1 MTKEISKVAV
11 IGLGTMGAGI
21 AEVFAKGG
29 YAVRGI
35 EYNDAA
41 LDRGRAILQKSTGRA
56 VKRGKMSEEDA
67 AALIGRIQF
76 STDNTDVS
84 DCDLVI
90 EAVNENPE
98 LKASIF
104 RVIDE
109 AAPEHAILAT
119 NTSSLSITAIA
130 AVTKN
135 PSRVVGV
142 HFFNPAPVQKLV
154 EVIRTLHTADEHV
167 DRLIG
172 LLRSLGK
179 EPILCRDR
187 AGFIVNALLI
197 PYLSNAVR
205 LYEEHYC
212 TREELDSAMVEQAGY
227 PMGPLQLCDLVG
239 NDVALAVLERMYE
252 ETKDRRNAPP
262 ALLTSMVEAGLLG
275 NKSGR
280 GFYTY
285 DEKGATDDPGPVS
298 LPRQTRGDELPLRL
312 VAPYLNEALRMV
324 QTGYAIPN
332 DIDTGMQLG
341 CRMPGPFQML
351 AEIGPKEVLT
361 AQQAVF
367 AETAEPGDKPV
378 RLLEQL
384 AYALAPAS
392 AVQDIRDWT

>member
-1 MTKEISKVAV
+1 
-11 IGLGTMGAGI
+11 
-21 AEVFAKGG
+21 
-29 YAVRGI
+29 
-35 EYNDAA
+35 
-41 LDRGRAILQKSTGRA
+41 
-56 VKRGKMSEEDA
+56 
-67 AALIGRIQF
+67 
-76 STDNTDVS
+76 
-84 DCDLVI
+84 
-90 EAVNENPE
+90 
-98 LKASIF
+98 
-104 RVIDE
+104 
-109 AAPEHAILAT
+109 
-119 NTSSLSITAIA
+119 
-130 AVTKN
+130 
-135 PSRVVGV
+135 
-142 HFFNPAPVQKLV
+142 
-154 EVIRTLHTADEHV
+154 
-167 DRLIG
+167 
-172 LLRSLGK
+172 
-179 EPILCRDR
+179 
-187 AGFIVNALLI
+187 
-197 PYLSNAVR
+197 
-205 LYEEHYC
+205 
-212 TREELDSAMVEQAGY
+212 MVEQAGY

-384 AYALAPAS
+384 AYALAPRPRPSRTSATGPEPLGGWSGTRRFPPPRGHTSSMGRKRPSKHTRPHRPLSGGHPAAVTRSDGEWLVRPIPVGRSEKAYLCPGCGGNIAPGLAHVVVWPRIPPIGAS
-392 AVQDIRDWT
+392 SAMDYRRHWHSWCWDRKR